1 MAATTAVA
9 SAAAAST
16 GSEAMGGSYVNV
28 SLYVGDLEENVV
40 EGQLYDLF
48 SQVGT
53 VVSIRVCRDLTK
65 RSSLGYAYVNYSN
78 HQDGKFFKKNEK
90 FDCYVSLFLFLD
102 DDRSDYHE
110 FYIVLNRVVETRKY
124 CLVNFDVFSF
134 CFFFL

>member
-53 VVSIRVCRDLTK
+53 VVSIRVCRDLNK

-78 HQDGKFFKKNEK
+78 HQDGKIFTAISLSL
-90 FDCYVSLFLFLD
+90 SLFLFLD

-134 CFFFL
+134 CFFFFL